1 MVLQKTDN
9 ICHDFGLRA
18 IKAIVGIAETLKL
31 QAQGII
37 DCEMTE
43 IIDDESMT
51 QVPYKS
57 DQIVRDVMGTTM
69 ARVTR

>member
-9 ICHDFGLRA
+9 ICHDFGLRS

-31 QAQGII
+31 QAQGIL

-51 QVPYKS
+51 RVPYKTE
-57 DQIVRDVMGTTM
+57 QIVRDVMGTTM
-69 ARVTR
+69 ARVAR